1 MPQYT
6 VRTLSQFSTAEV
18 RTLFDTGRLAFKNSG
33 MTVLYAPRTKEYGR
47 ILVVTSRKVGS
58 APARNLIRR
67 RLKALFYE
75 EGWFNLP
82 YDFIFIIRTP
92 ATQYTFQRL
101 KALCTKF
108 MASLTKPNS
117 SVAKQ

>member
-6 VRTLSQFSTAEV
+6 VRALSQFSTAEV

-92 ATQYTFQRL
+92 ATHYTYQKLKSVCTEFIKRL
-101 KALCTKF
+101 LRPA
-108 MASLTKPNS
+108 
-117 SVAKQ
+117 